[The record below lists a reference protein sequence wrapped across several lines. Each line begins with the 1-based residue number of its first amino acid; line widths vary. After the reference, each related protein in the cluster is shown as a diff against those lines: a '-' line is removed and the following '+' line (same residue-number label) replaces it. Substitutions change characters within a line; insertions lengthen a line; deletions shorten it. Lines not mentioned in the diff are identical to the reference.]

1 MAIIRIKKYSE
12 NISLRDTD
20 LTNTALSLKAVG
32 LLMVLLSMPKKSGF
46 TVSGLAYTV
55 KDSVSSVKKCINE
68 LINAGYISR
77 TQKRAA
83 DGKFLEC
90 DYYVYEFPMFA
101 KREPEVLSLVDFFD
115 MVEASSKPK
124 TAVSAHAE
132 YPHEKNEENISFGT
146 KYTAEYNE
154 KNKIKNISFAEK
166 QPAESVGK
174 INKEKFDE
182 LCSKVNA
189 LSDTLSRFMD
199 TQCDLNDILLD
210 QMEGLMDM
218 TCGRENG
225 NEY

>member
-1 MAIIRIKKYSE
+1 
-12 NISLRDTD
+12 
-20 LTNTALSLKAVG
+20 
-32 LLMVLLSMPKKSGF
+32 
-46 TVSGLAYTV
+46 
-55 KDSVSSVKKCINE
+55 
-68 LINAGYISR
+68 
-77 TQKRAA
+77 
-83 DGKFLEC
+83 
-90 DYYVYEFPMFA
+90 MFA
-101 KREPEVLSLVDFFD
+101 KREPEVVSLVDFFD

-132 YPHEKNEENISFGT
+132 YPHEKIEENISFGT

-210 QMEGLMDM
+210 RMEGIMDM
-218 TCGRENG
+218 TCGRENE
-225 NEY
+225 NEC